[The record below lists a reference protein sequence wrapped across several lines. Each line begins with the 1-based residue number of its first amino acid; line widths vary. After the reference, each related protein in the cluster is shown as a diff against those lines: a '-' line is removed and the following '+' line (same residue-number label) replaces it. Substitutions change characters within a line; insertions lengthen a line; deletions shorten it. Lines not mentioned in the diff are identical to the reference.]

1 MVSYSHKIDKE
12 VQAPFLSRLRLKKL
26 LAKAKEVDDNDDD
39 IEL

>member
-1 MVSYSHKIDKE
+1 MMSYYHKIDKQ
-12 VQAPFLSRLRLKKL
+12 VQAPLLSRLRVKKL